1 MSNVNSAL
9 AAGNPFES
17 KAYLTQQ
24 NLATSGA
31 MNSANDAEK
40 QALESGV
47 ARTGTN
53 TAALANTEASSAR
66 QGQRDLTSYNAAR
79 DTQNENT
86 WLNQQDKLLGDQQ
99 AGANSEA
106 SIYGSSLGA
115 QSSDL
120 SSMTQADDAE
130 QQAELALAGDAIG
143 AGGAVGAAFCP
154 AVGTLY
160 LMADGTE
167 KRVED
172 LNVGEKLMGRDGTP
186 RTIDTIFAVLAP
198 VIQVQTANGFVLLN
212 SYSHEYLRS
221 GGGVVAAWLSIGK
234 PVITAKGDS
243 PVSAITAAGQAL
255 VFAVM
260 TDGDNSF
267 QADGVWARGVTAA
280 ERPAVIEAW
289 KKFMEPGNN
298 AVAVIQ

>member
-31 MNSANDAEK
+31 MNSENDAAK

-53 TAALANTEASSAR
+53 SAALPNEEASIAR
-66 QGQRDLTSYNAAR
+66 QGQRDLTNYNATR

-86 WLNQQDKLLGDQQ
+86 WLNQQDKLLQDEQ

-106 SIYGSSLGA
+106 GIYGTSLGA

-130 QQAELALAGDAIG
+130 QKAELALVGDAVG
-143 AGGAVGAAFCP
+143 AGGSVGGAYA
-154 AVGTLY
+154 
-160 LMADGTE
+160 
-167 KRVED
+167 
-172 LNVGEKLMGRDGTP
+172 
-186 RTIDTIFAVLAP
+186 
-198 VIQVQTANGFVLLN
+198 
-212 SYSHEYLRS
+212 
-221 GGGVVAAWLSIGK
+221 GK
-234 PVITAKGDS
+234 
-243 PVSAITAAGQAL
+243 
-255 VFAVM
+255 
-260 TDGDNSF
+260 
-267 QADGVWARGVTAA
+267 
-280 ERPAVIEAW
+280 
-289 KKFMEPGNN
+289 
-298 AVAVIQ
+298 